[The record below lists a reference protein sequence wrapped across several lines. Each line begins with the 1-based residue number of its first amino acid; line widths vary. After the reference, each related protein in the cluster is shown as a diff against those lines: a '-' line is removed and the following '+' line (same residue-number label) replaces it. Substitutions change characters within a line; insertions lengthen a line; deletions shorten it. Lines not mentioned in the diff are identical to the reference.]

1 VGNVCLHRED
11 LIRPERKP
19 FHVRL
24 QTQVL
29 KPERRSCIST
39 SYAGQGWRDSRSTIR
54 SLLVAEAAGPER
66 GVPGDLDL

>member
-29 KPERRSCIST
+29 KPERPSCIST
-39 SYAGQGWRDSRSTIR
+39 TYAGQGWRNSR
-54 SLLVAEAAGPER
+54 LVAEAAGPER
-66 GVPGDLDL
+66 GVPGDLDH